1 MQADKLQPAKLYFT
15 VSKEGMIENVRL
27 DRTSNFP
34 AVDET
39 MIELIT
45 NAPGK
50 WIPAEN
56 SKGEK
61 VDQELVVSFGLM
73 GC

>member
-1 MQADKLQPAKLYFT
+1 
-15 VSKEGMIENVRL
+15 
-27 DRTSNFP
+27 
-34 AVDET
+34 

-45 NAPGK
+45 KTPGE
-50 WIPAEN
+50 WQPAEN
-56 SKGEK
+56 YKGEK

>member
-1 MQADKLQPAKLYFT
+1 MT
-15 VSKEGMIENVRL
+15 
-27 DRTSNFP
+27 
-34 AVDET
+34 
-39 MIELIT
+39 ELIT
-45 NAPGK
+45 NFPGT
-50 WIPAEN
+50 WEPAEN